1 MTVILLASVTH
12 TNWINNHFLP
22 LKYQPVSEV
31 GCVPTS
37 GLPPCNL
44 HLCSLNL
51 SARQGEKRGDSVE
64 GQHNWWVKMSVYGM
78 DEQLRIEQQK
88 TDTGVVSSVNGW
100 MKNGLPT
107 EEKKPKY
114 NKDGRLVLDEQEIVC
129 EDGRMV
135 LEKCLQDEVV
145 EVEDLG
151 HLLVKPATKV
161 QKKKEEPVVKQKE
174 EVKPKGGGMKIIIK
188 GPFKVKHAAPS
199 FIKEKKTVQEA
210 PPVETIDL
218 DLRRKLVWEVD
229 GQPVEFEVPS
239 GAEVSMSG
247 SEFRPSGL
255 LREGQDLVEEIS
267 GLYQAISGVTDG
279 IMPQFEVKEVVE
291 EAEEDSGVET
301 TPTHQPKKH
310 KLTLLSYVQEETL
323 QWAIGS
329 LRMPPYDIAS
339 WPRMDLDLHLATESV
354 TKSEQAP
361 QVSRAEEKVVRA
373 PVEEVQGVAPNTA
386 YSKPSYDT
394 VRQDRCKALTDLVP
408 SAQAVKL
415 DTAEEKEV
423 KTALDEVQG
432 LVPNIVY
439 STPEE
444 KVVRAPVEEVQ
455 GVAPNTTYSKPSYD
469 TVRQD
474 RYKAL
479 TDLVPSAQAVKLDTA
494 EEKEVKMSLD
504 EVQGL
509 VPNIVYSTPCYHTVR
524 QDRYK
529 AFTHLVPSA
538 EAPSIKLNKGKEQKA
553 HLRLIMK
560 GGDLAPINWHRAA
573 VAAITQEYVRAK
585 YGQVSSNHPIHIAKL
600 QSAAFDLE
608 SIETHVDIA
617 WNTQKPTSIS
627 HQYSKTKFSFM
638 KSNSP
643 VYIAD
648 TQTDETK
655 LENWNVLSDLDWI
668 KPDLIPV
675 GTHFYKT
682 KSRFAVS
689 QDPLYSGIVESI
701 ITIPQSVD
709 DLVSIQKEKA
719 NVVDVSHKYDKA
731 KSSQVL
737 SSKPFRIAELQSR
750 DVVAES
756 VDGKVEKLQYDKPEY
771 EKMQQVVWNHNTNV
785 VASTTA
791 KQYLQGNQKS
801 LHLAEDEADGIIE
814 PVSAR
819 GCKFETIPQPYEE
832 ALKYEITPSQQPT
845 YLQAKQNHLI
855 LTTEVTKENKGRVE
869 YDKAA
874 VELTGQKLFGH
885 NTEVAKSKWRYY
897 GVKEGEMKLKTEV
910 AKENTEQVEFH
921 KPTVELTKQELFQH
935 DTAITESGQP
945 AYNQAKKQDFILKTE
960 VAKENT
966 EQVEFHKPTVELTKQ
981 ELFQHDTAITESGQ
995 PAYNQAKKNHLILT
1009 TEVAKENTEQ
1019 VEFQNPTVELTKQ
1032 ELFQHDTAITESG
1045 QPAYNQAK
1053 KNHLILTTEVAKENT
1068 EQVEFQKPTVELTKQ
1083 ELFQHDTGITESGQP
1098 TYHEA
1103 KKNHLIL
1110 TTEAT
1115 KEITDRVEYD
1125 KAAVELTGQKLFR
1138 HNTSVTKSKWRYY
1151 GVREGRM
1158 TLQTEGVLGL
1168 DTPINYET
1176 ATVRNVEQELH
1187 TANTEEVLV
1196 ETADFFN
1203 RRPRRVAVPPIETLG
1218 VVEPLTY
1225 QAAIVH
1231 KVEQVYVKANQ
1242 QEVTAEAPS
1251 YHEAEVKEV
1260 TGPKLQQGVTEL
1272 DDLLYKAAGV
1282 EKVEAV
1288 YAKADQGEVTVE
1300 APKFNTAI
1308 TNSAFLTLSDTEDDV
1323 PEIKYDT
1330 GSLQAT
1336 PTEPLHNVNV
1346 GEGKSECH
1354 LLHAEESEVD
1364 ELKLEKT
1371 RKLKPPII
1379 ESAVREIVNQTE
1391 MTRPVFITNQTAV
1404 HAPLPT
1410 YTAKELNSL
1419 PAWETCQTFRVEEVT
1434 PLRAKPS
1441 IAVMNVC
1448 RAKASQPK
1456 VQLAEEVG
1464 IVQVDAVDCALSPPP
1479 KTRPGLFYL
1488 KPKEVQQP
1496 PLEEVGSIDQLNT
1509 ESAKVNEIETPT
1521 LHKVKVT
1528 PVAQLKLELP
1538 KLEIREETETIT
1550 VDDLDLSPVTVVSPT
1565 KKQIHAKIE
1574 LEEPINVQS
1583 QMHVSLQA
1591 LPRPLLKQG
1600 NEDVLDE
1607 VPLGSTLE
1615 IPEVAYHKART
1626 SMCPLLTSHRA
1637 GTIKLPI
1644 QRAPPGFN
1652 KDWRTL
1658 KKLEGQRATLILNG
1672 ETEAPYISRTS
1683 SVQSLSSQ
1691 LSNDMWTYADDRK
1704 PTEKA
1709 EKIEPSPEAS
1719 PEKLSSPPKL
1729 GSRKPLDDNTFKAPE
1744 ETDAPA
1750 PIKEQ
1755 PKAAPPKKGSAIQ
1768 MVRDLLGLPTKGKP
1782 QPETKPPAPVVNET
1796 PPEPVIKKTPASVV
1810 KEAPEPVAKET
1821 PAPVVNKSPEPV
1833 VKETPPP
1840 VVKKAPEPVVKETS
1854 APVVNKA
1861 PEPVIKETPAPVVNK
1876 ALEPVVKEMPAPIVN
1891 KVPEPVVKETPA
1903 PVVNKAPEP
1912 VVKETPA
1919 PVVNEAPEPVVK
1931 EMPAPIVNKVP
1942 EPVVKETPAP
1952 VVNKAPEPVVKAT
1965 PAPIVNEAPEPV
1977 VKETP
1982 APVVNKALEPVVKE
1996 MPAPIVNKVPEP
2008 VVKET
2013 PAPVVNK
2020 APEPVVKE
2028 TPAPVV
2034 NEAPEPVV
2042 KEMPAP
2048 VVSKAPE
2055 PVVKETPAPVVS
2067 KAPEP
2072 IVIEAP
2078 PSKLPEPD
2086 SDVPTTPIPSSMV
2099 VPSGPPK
2106 SPPAASPPQGR
2117 LPSFPSSLLLLL

>member
-1 MTVILLASVTH
+1 
-12 TNWINNHFLP
+12 
-22 LKYQPVSEV
+22 
-31 GCVPTS
+31 
-37 GLPPCNL
+37 
-44 HLCSLNL
+44 
-51 SARQGEKRGDSVE
+51 
-64 GQHNWWVKMSVYGM
+64 MSVFGM
-78 DEQLRIEQQK
+78 DEQLRIEQQ
-88 TDTGVVSSVNGW
+88 TDTGVVSTVNGW

-107 EEKKPKY
+107 DEKKPKY
-114 NKDGRLVLDEQEIVC
+114 NKDGKLVLDEQEIVC

-145 EVEDLG
+145 EVEDFG

-161 QKKKEEPVVKQKE
+161 QKKKEEPVVKQQE

-239 GAEVSMSG
+239 GADVSMSG
-247 SEFRPSGL
+247 SEFRPLGL

-279 IMPQFEVKEVVE
+279 IRPQFEVKEVVE

-339 WPRMDLDLHLATESV
+339 WPHVDLDLHLATESV
-354 TKSEQAP
+354 TRSEQAP

-394 VRQDRCKALTDLVP
+394 VRQDCYKALTDLVP

-432 LVPNIVY
+432 LVPNVVY

-494 EEKEVKMSLD
+494 EEKEVKTSLD

-529 AFTHLVPSA
+529 AFTHLVPST

-675 GTHFYKT
+675 ATHFYKT
-682 KSRFAVS
+682 KSRFTVS

-701 ITIPQSVD
+701 ITVPQSVD
-709 DLVSIQKEKA
+709 DLAHTQKEKA

-737 SSKPFRIAELQSR
+737 SSKPVRIAELQSR

-756 VDGKVEKLQYDKPEY
+756 IDGKVDELQYNKPEY

-874 VELTGQKLFGH
+874 VELAGQKLFGH

-897 GVKEGEMKLKTEV
+897 GIKEGEMKLKTEV

-945 AYNQAKKQDFILKTE
+945 AYNQAKKQDLILKTE

-1019 VEFQNPTVELTKQ
+1019 VEFQKPTVELTKQ

-1260 TGPKLQQGVTEL
+1260 TGPKLEQGVTEL

-1330 GSLQAT
+1330 VSLQAT

-1441 IAVMNVC
+1441 IALMNVC

-1488 KPKEVQQP
+1488 KPKEVRQP
-1496 PLEEVGSIDQLNT
+1496 PLEEVGSINELNT
-1509 ESAKVNEIETPT
+1509 ESAKVNEVETPT

-1538 KLEIREETETIT
+1538 KLEVREETETIT
-1550 VDDLDLSPVTVVSPT
+1550 VDDLDLSPVTVVSPA

-1574 LEEPINVQS
+1574 LEEPTNVQS
-1583 QMHVSLQA
+1583 TMHVSLQA

-1658 KKLEGQRATLILNG
+1658 KKLEGQRASLILNG

-1709 EKIEPSPEAS
+1709 ETIEPSPEVS

-1796 PPEPVIKKTPASVV
+1796 PPEPVIKKTPAPVV

-1833 VKETPPP
+1833 VKETPAP
-1840 VVKKAPEPVVKETS
+1840 VVKKAPEPVVKETP

-1861 PEPVIKETPAPVVNK
+1861 PEPVVKETPAPVVNK

-1891 KVPEPVVKETPA
+1891 KV
-1903 PVVNKAPEP
+1903 PEP

-1982 APVVNKALEPVVKE
+1982 APVVS
-1996 MPAPIVNKVPEP
+1996 KVPEP
-2008 VVKET
+2008 VANET
-2013 PAPVVNK
+2013 
-2020 APEPVVKE
+2020 
-2028 TPAPVV
+2028 
-2034 NEAPEPVV
+2034 
-2042 KEMPAP
+2042 PAP

-2055 PVVKETPAPVVS
+2055 PVANETPAPVVSKAPEPVANETPAPVVS

-2106 SPPAASPPQGR
+2106 SPPAASPPQEKLGFWDSLMR
-2117 LPSFPSSLLLLL
+2117 REPNKSTAAAAVPDDSSTKPNVSDKEPAAEVSDADSPEDGKSNMTSRTGLSRFTGFFKRDSEKGKEEKKDEPSPKRTSLFNRAPVGSAEPQ